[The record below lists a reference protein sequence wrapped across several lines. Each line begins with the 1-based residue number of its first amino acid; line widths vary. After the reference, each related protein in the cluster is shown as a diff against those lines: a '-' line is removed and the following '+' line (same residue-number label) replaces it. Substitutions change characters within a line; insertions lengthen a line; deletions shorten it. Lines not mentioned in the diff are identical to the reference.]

1 MGVLEEILQSQHE
14 ILVRI
19 QQLEHTIAK
28 EPNDTSMIT
37 SRDMINDLGIC
48 SRTFQRMVARGDM
61 PFLIRTGKGGRY
73 RARKCDFEKWKK
85 EADAVTRKRR
95 EVV

>member
-1 MGVLEEILQSQHE
+1 MGILEQILENQNKILIKIKELEQSIPE
-14 ILVRI
+14 KK
-19 QQLEHTIAK
+19 T
-28 EPNDTSMIT
+28 DTSMIT

-73 RARKCDFEKWKK
+73 RARKCDFEAWKK
-85 EADAVTRKRR
+85 EADAVDRKRR
-95 EVV
+95 KVV